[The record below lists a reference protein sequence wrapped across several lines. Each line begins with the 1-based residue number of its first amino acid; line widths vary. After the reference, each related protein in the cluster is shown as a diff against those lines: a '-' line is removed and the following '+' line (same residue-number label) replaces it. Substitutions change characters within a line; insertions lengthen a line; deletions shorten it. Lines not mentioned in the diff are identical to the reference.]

1 MTSRWRSRLKSLS
14 PSSVSSAFTCWLTAP
29 GVTNSSSAARVKLL
43 LRAAASKA
51 LTALSEGRRRGI
63 RPFIRKALDPGS
75 LVPSAAQVPL
85 VGRGAPRE
93 RPKRLN
99 FPAIID
105 TRKVRS
111 LTISGGAHQAADR
124 GSDPAH
130 AAAPGGAE
138 RPHPARV
145 RRRDHV

>member
-1 MTSRWRSRLKSLS
+1 MI
-14 PSSVSSAFTCWLTAP
+14 TARFAKAYRARHA
-29 GVTNSSSAARVKLL
+29 AARY
-43 LRAAASKA
+43 LR
-51 LTALSEGRRRGI
+51 TI
-63 RPFIRKALDPGS
+63 
-75 LVPSAAQVPL
+75 VPSAAQVPL
-85 VGRGAPRE
+85 VGRGAHRE

-111 LTISGGAHQAADR
+111 LTISGGAHQAAAR
-124 GSDPAH
+124 GPDPAH

-138 RPHPARV
+138 RRHPARV

>member
-1 MTSRWRSRLKSLS
+1 MITSRFAK
-14 PSSVSSAFTCWLTAP
+14 AFR
-29 GVTNSSSAARVKLL
+29 AR
-43 LRAAASKA
+43 RAAARY
-51 LTALSEGRRRGI
+51 LRTC
-63 RPFIRKALDPGS
+63 RPKRCSGP
-75 LVPSAAQVPL
+75 P

-105 TRKVRS
+105 TRKVRF
-111 LTISGGAHQAADR
+111 LTVSGGAYQAAAR
-124 GSDPAH
+124 GPDPAH

-138 RPHPARV
+138 HPDPARV